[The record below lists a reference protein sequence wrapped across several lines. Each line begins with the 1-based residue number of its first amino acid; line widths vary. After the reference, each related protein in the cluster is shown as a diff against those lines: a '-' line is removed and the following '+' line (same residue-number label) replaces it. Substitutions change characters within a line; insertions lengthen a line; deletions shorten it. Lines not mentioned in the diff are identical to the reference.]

1 MFQMVIAGGVDNVIH
16 VEVYVQ
22 AVFWEIQAITTA
34 VALDDSFMA
43 RECPVTDAIS
53 DCKKIDIRTGID
65 TYQWL
70 HEVCTTKL
78 LQTPIVLGG
87 AGAVVQID

>member
-1 MFQMVIAGGVDNVIH
+1 M
-16 VEVYVQ
+16 
-22 AVFWEIQAITTA
+22 
-34 VALDDSFMA
+34 ALDDSFMA

-65 TYQWL
+65 IYQWL
-70 HEVCTTKL
+70 HEVCTIKL